1 MPPLHT
7 DIKNAVEKKELPD
20 QWTTRDLVA
29 RPDLFR
35 DYAIAGLQTAPP
47 NLSISLPGL
56 DLGRGANVN
65 ADTDA
70 RYWRVGR
77 RGNALL
83 YSVRDQE
90 DDCSIPVQ
98 ITVDEEFSKPE
109 PDNTTV
115 EAIVE
120 SDRAADEMIGADATY
135 QLGEQA
141 NQALRL
147 LVERMHREEP
157 WDERLRNYVWKGRTF
172 VETQRELADIMWQG
186 SVLSRFIERD
196 IEWTRQDEAQAV
208 AWATKIFTW
217 GGTRQK
223 SPVTW
228 KKVRQTLTNAVFNR
242 IIYGAAPMNSGYT
255 KVASFGT
262 AYLEER
268 PDGIPQVIN
277 DSRVA
282 TSLTCRLESIL
293 KEHTWR
299 PAELF
304 PGLGKVEAARGGTR
318 PRPLAPDWPDA
329 YQRWSGQFAATSV
342 VLAIRDIL
350 NENGFP
356 RMPFG
361 EHDLAWTVR
370 GVEAVLFMDGY

>member
-1 MPPLHT
+1 MTLYERIRQLVKT
-7 DIKNAVEKKELPD
+7 RELEAS
-20 QWTTRDLVA
+20 WTTSDLVA
-29 RPDLFR
+29 KADCLKG
-35 DYAIAGLQTAPP
+35 YTIAGLRTAPP
-47 NLSISLPGL
+47 NFSISLPGL
-56 DLGRGANVN
+56 DLGTGANVN

-77 RGNALL
+77 RGSALL

-90 DDCSIPVQ
+90 YDLGTAAQNIVG
-98 ITVDEEFSKPE
+98 EEFSPPE

-120 SDRAADEMIGADATY
+120 SDRAVAEMIGDDTKY

-141 NQALRL
+141 NMALRL
-147 LVERMHREEP
+147 LVERMHSEEP

-196 IEWTRQDEAQAV
+196 IEWTKQDQARAV
-208 AWATKIFTW
+208 AWATTIFTW

-223 SPVTW
+223 SLVTW
-228 KKVRQTLTNAVFNR
+228 QKVRATLANAVFNR
-242 IIYGAAPMNSGYT
+242 IMYGSAPMNSGYT

-262 AYLEER
+262 TYLEER
-268 PDGIPQVIN
+268 ASGIPQVIN

-282 TSLTCRLESIL
+282 TSLTCRLESIF
-293 KEHTWR
+293 KEKKWGL
-299 PAELF
+299 AGLF

-318 PRPLAPDWPDA
+318 PRSLTLDWPDA
-329 YQRWSGQFAATSV
+329 YQKWSGQFAATAV

-350 NENGFP
+350 NEDGFP
-356 RMPFG
+356 NMPFG
-361 EHDLAWTVR
+361 EHDECWTAR